1 MESYKEDH
9 ETTHGAKVFS
19 EGEYS
24 ELVEKKK
31 KILFI
36 EFDGVEDNE
45 KCKIY
50 KTHCI
55 SFKIKNSIKPSYLF
69 LKNYFDLKGIL
80 EIH

>member
-1 MESYKEDH
+1 MESYKEVH

-19 EGEYS
+19 EDGHPDLFQKES
-24 ELVEKKK
+24 

-55 SFKIKNSIKPSYLF
+55 SP
-69 LKNYFDLKGIL
+69 
-80 EIH
+80 

>member
-19 EGEYS
+19 EGEYP

-50 KTHCI
+50 RT
-55 SFKIKNSIKPSYLF
+55 Y
-69 LKNYFDLKGIL
+69 
-80 EIH
+80 